1 MLHEISHRQGLQLD
15 CRRMVVRILGIPF
28 GDDPLDD
35 SNKLISE
42 FNMVLPL
49 LSGCRSVI
57 YLDSVEPSTPCQVKD
72 AESVLAHLGKL
83 INIDFSC
90 SCCRLSDD
98 GWLITEIF
106 LDNTMEHE
114 MTDCLEQLG
123 VNIISTF
130 QDGELPVE

>member
-15 CRRMVVRILGIPF
+15 CRRMVVRILRITF
-28 GDDPLDD
+28 GDDPLED

-49 LSGCRSVI
+49 LSGCRCVFC
-57 YLDSVEPSTPCQVKD
+57 LDSVEPSTPCLMKD

-98 GWLITEIF
+98 GWFITEIF
-106 LDNTMEHE
+106 LDDAVEHE
-114 MTDCLEQLG
+114 MTDSLE
-123 VNIISTF
+123 
-130 QDGELPVE
+130 